1 MNAARRPD
9 RRKRNRLQAFFVR
22 GLITVLPIL
31 FTVFIL
37 LTAFRFVDG
46 YVTGPVNSVIYWAL
60 EKNGAGWQALE
71 MLGIDPH
78 AEVFLADEF
87 PRRLEERLAARRLT
101 SDDSEYFELIEE
113 WRREEERFLKDFEY
127 LAIDDEALHAAVVL
141 RIPPLVGLVV
151 SVLLVLTLGSLAGG
165 FLGRSI
171 LTRGERFF
179 AKIPLVRSIYPYTKQ
194 LVDFFLAERSFDF
207 DTVVAVPYPRKG
219 LHSMGFVTSS
229 ALKTLRRHTGH
240 ELISIFIPSSP
251 MPMTGYTIFI
261 PVEEVVPLPITVDE
275 ALRTIVSGGVLI
287 PPHEQVP
294 LSVEEVLF
302 GAHGTE
308 APGGSASSS
317 ASPRDAGESGEEDE
331 RASEPDGGAAPQ
343 AGRGRSTKEAP

>member
-1 MNAARRPD
+1 VTARRRRD
-9 RRKRNRLQAFFVR
+9 RKRNRLQAFFVR

-78 AEVFLADEF
+78 APPFLADRF
-87 PRRLEERLAARRLT
+87 PRRLQERLASRSLT
-101 SDDSEYFELIEE
+101 SEDPEYFELIEE
-113 WRREEERFLKDFEY
+113 WRSDEERFLKDFEK
-127 LAIDDEALHAAVVL
+127 LAIDEDSLHKAVVL

-165 FLGRSI
+165 FLGRSM
-171 LTRGERFF
+171 LLRGERFF
-179 AKIPLVRSIYPYTKQ
+179 AKIPLVRSIYPYAKQ

-207 DTVVAVPYPRKG
+207 DTVVAVPYPRHG
-219 LHSMGFVTSS
+219 LYSMGFVTSS
-229 ALKTLRRHTGH
+229 AMKTLRKASGDN
-240 ELISIFIPSSP
+240 LISLFIPSSP
-251 MPMTGYTIFI
+251 MPMTGYTIFV
-261 PVEEVVPLPITVDE
+261 PVEDVVPLPITVDE

-287 PPHEQVP
+287 PPHERVP
-294 LSVEEVLF
+294 ISVEEVLAE
-302 GAHGTE
+302 AHG
-308 APGGSASSS
+308 SA
-317 ASPRDAGESGEEDE
+317 ARERPDLPPAATTRAQRPAAREDDE
-331 RASEPDGGAAPQ
+331 
-343 AGRGRSTKEAP
+343 